1 MQKSKTEQLVTD
13 TKTLKVSKKVYEW
26 LISQPQGY
34 HDTMDTIISRLI
46 SEVEESRKKAK
57 K

>member
-1 MQKSKTEQLVTD
+1 M
-13 TKTLKVSKKVYEW
+13 VSKKVYEW
-26 LISQPQGY
+26 LISQLQGY